1 MPKAL
6 YIGPSY
12 HCIYDGMH
20 DLLTMDDE
28 AFHE

>member
-1 MPKAL
+1 MPRDL

-12 HCIYDGMH
+12 RYIYDEMY